1 MRLSANE
8 TTLPRMHLIGTLVL
22 VLLVTLAMAGFFSW
36 QNEQEEGS
44 AFERIAQVLTQQQK
58 ERLTAE
64 MKSAHAYVDFVRQR
78 SEEVMRSRVIEQVDA
93 AVEVAQA
100 IHAREAGHRSA
111 AQVQQL
117 IVEAL
122 RPVQFFDGRGYLF
135 IDDMQG
141 RFVLLPT
148 ARQYEGHS
156 GLDNQD
162 DSGTYIMRGLMA
174 AARQIPGTSFFRYRW
189 YRPDNP
195 LQMADKLAYVRHF
208 APYDWLIGSGDYV
221 YEWETRQKNEA
232 IERLR
237 TLRFGD
243 SGTVGLIAPDGRSLL
258 SPSDAGIE
266 GLLPK
271 EMPALQKAALEKIHA
286 TAQAGGGFVE
296 YDWPRPAPAAGL
308 QDSAAPVLG
317 KKTALV
323 SLYGPWNWV
332 LVTSMFND
340 ELHSTLRAETRA
352 HEEGNT
358 QQRLEL
364 ALLLCAALALGVL
377 GSLGFSRWSHQLFA
391 RYHRELQDAQSE
403 LRIAAIAFESQEG
416 ICVTDPH
423 GVILRVNQSFTRI
436 TGYSAQEAVGQ
447 TPALLKSGRHGA
459 PFYDAMHAALA
470 RTGVWQGEIW
480 NRRKNGSVFP
490 EWLTITAV
498 QSEDGV
504 LTHFVSTLIDIT
516 QRKEDEEII
525 RHLAY
530 YDPLT
535 LLPNRRLLM
544 DRLQHALST
553 SRRSQHLGAL
563 MFIDLDNFKLVNDS
577 LGHDK
582 GDQLLREMAQ
592 RLSAA
597 AREGDT
603 VSRIGGDEFVVVLE
617 NLNTHARKAARQAEE
632 VAEKMRLSL
641 AQPMLLAGQ
650 SVQGSCSI
658 GVVLFAD
665 DTASADDL
673 MKHADLAMYQA
684 KEAGRNAVRFFDP
697 EMHAAVVNRM
707 TLEQD
712 LRTALQENQLVLFY
726 QVQVDEHGQAVGVE
740 ALVRWQHPLR
750 GLISPGE
757 FIPLAEESSL
767 ILPLGQWVLRQA
779 CKQLAAWS
787 KEPAHAHLSIAVNV
801 SGRQMLQADFVAQVL
816 DTLTQ
821 TGAPA
826 LRLKLELTESLLL
839 DNPQDTI
846 TKMTEL
852 KAHGVGFSLDD
863 FGTGYSSLA
872 YLRQLPMDQ
881 IKIDQ
886 SFVQNL
892 VADPRATAIVRTI
905 VTLANNLGLSVIA
918 EGVETPAQHESLR
931 ANGCFAYQ
939 GYLFGRPVPINELKL
954 ASSPINTGAISS
966 TFNSKIL

>member
-8 TTLPRMHLIGTLVL
+8 TTMPRLHLIGTLVL
-22 VLLVTLAMAGFFSW
+22 VLVVTLAMAGFYSW
-36 QNEQEEGS
+36 SNEREENG
-44 AFERIAQVLTQQQK
+44 AFQRVTRVLQQQQK

-64 MKSAHAYVDFVRQR
+64 MQSARDYLDFVRQR
-78 SEEVMRSRVIEQVDA
+78 TEDVMRQRVVEQVDVA
-93 AVEVAQA
+93 FDVAQA
-100 IHAREAGHRSA
+100 IHQREAGKRPEA
-111 AQVQQL
+111 EVRQL

-122 RPVQFFDGRGYLF
+122 RPMQFFDGRGYIF
-135 IDDMQG
+135 IDDMEG
-141 RFVLLPT
+141 NFVLLPT
-148 ARQYEGHS
+148 APHYEGTS
-156 GLDNQD
+156 GFFNQD
-162 DSGTYIMRGLMA
+162 DQGTYIMRGLIA
-174 AARQIPGTSFFRYRW
+174 AAKQIPGTSFFRYRW

-195 LQMADKLAYVRHF
+195 LEMAEKLAYVRHF
-208 APYDWLIGSGDYV
+208 QPYDWLIGSGDYV

-232 IERLR
+232 MERLR
-237 TLRFGD
+237 SLRFGN
-243 SGTVGLIAPDGRSLL
+243 SGTIGLIGLDGRSLL
-258 SPSDAGIE
+258 SPNTPSIE
-266 GLLPK
+266 GMLPVH
-271 EMPALQKAALEKIHA
+271 MPLQEQSALQKIHA

-296 YDWPRPAPAAGL
+296 YEWAPPEQQSGQPLAR
-308 QDSAAPVLG
+308 
-317 KKTALV
+317 KTALV
-323 SLYGPWNWV
+323 SVYQPWGWV

-340 ELHSTLRAETRA
+340 ELQSALSAEAQAYAQTA
-352 HEEGNT
+352 M
-358 QQRLEL
+358 QRRMQL
-364 ALLLCAALALGVL
+364 ALLLGAALALGVL
-377 GSLGFSRWSHQLFA
+377 GSFGFSRWSRHLFTN
-391 RYHRELQDAQSE
+391 YHRELQAAHSD

-416 ICVTDPH
+416 ICVTDPR

-436 TGYSAQEAVGQ
+436 TGYSAAEAAGK

-459 PFYDAMHAALA
+459 EFYQAMRAALA
-470 RTGVWQGEIW
+470 KDGLWQGEIW
-480 NRRKNGSVFP
+480 NRRKDGTIFP

-498 QSEDGV
+498 TTDDGAV
-504 LTHFVSTLIDIT
+504 SHFVSTLTDIT
-516 QRKEDEEII
+516 QRKEDEEKI